1 MASARRVSGFPTR
14 TPGTNDRPGSRDT
27 DKEEIWKPMLDNIS
41 SGKRLPEK
49 SLLVLGGTPETQRE
63 FLESVSTDG
72 PNGRRQQDRGRK
84 PPIANQFALGYTY
97 QDVLDTDHEDTLARL
112 SLYLLA
118 NPSPSFTPLIK
129 PYLNPRTVPHMLVV
143 ILLDWNHPWLWIRQL
158 RDWIR
163 VLRSLVVSL
172 DDASKEVL
180 FENITI
186 LQDKGRTLGGEGN
199 TSMENVK
206 IPLGPGEWDEPLGL
220 PLCVVCQNA
229 DKIESLEKER
239 GWKEEEFDFILQYL
253 RTILL
258 KHGGSLIY
266 TMPSAP
272 GSLQTLV
279 HSTLGIKSLLKQE
292 QLRHNVT
299 DRDRVLVPPNWDSWA
314 KIRILRGN
322 FEVEE
327 ISEKWSIDIDVPER
341 LAQANE
347 QSQAESDV
355 TADVTGSISPTSN
368 HESDDSATAIYE
380 KEIRNPEYDFTLSTL
395 SKQGNGIEVDS
406 KDPQVFL
413 TEQVQLLDQLR
424 QEDEKDAALKAARK
438 EADPSAR
445 NWVVA
450 GTSGEDTSGVVE
462 EHIGPVQFNMGGIHV
477 NADEMVKRLQDRE
490 ANRTGEPKAPSP
502 DAQDP
507 NAMSNDKLMSFFSGL
522 INKGGP
528 NSPARGS

>member
-1 MASARRVSGFPTR
+1 MV
-14 TPGTNDRPGSRDT
+14 
-27 DKEEIWKPMLDNIS
+27 
-41 SGKRLPEK
+41 
-49 SLLVLGGTPETQRE
+49 LLAAFSKVLT
-63 FLESVSTDG
+63 ST
-72 PNGRRQQDRGRK
+72 
-84 PPIANQFALGYTY
+84 
-97 QDVLDTDHEDTLARL
+97 DTLARL

-129 PYLNPRTVPHMLVV
+129 PYLNPRTLPHMLVV

-163 VLRSLVVSL
+163 VLRSLIVSL
-172 DDASKEVL
+172 DDASKAVL
-180 FENITI
+180 EENIST
-186 LQDKGRTLGGEGN
+186 LQEKGRNLGGEAT

-206 IPLGPGEWDEPLGL
+206 IPLGPGEWDEPLGI

-258 KHGGSLIY
+258 KHGASLIY

-327 ISEKWSIDIDVPER
+327 ISEKWSIDIDLPQGP
-341 LAQANE
+341 AQPNGQTPTEDGEAANLDG
-347 QSQAESDV
+347 A
-355 TADVTGSISPTSN
+355 TSPTT
-368 HESDDSATAIYE
+368 HQETDDSATAIYE
-380 KEIRNPEYDFTLSTL
+380 NEIRNPEFDFTLSTL
-395 SKQGNGIEVDS
+395 SKQGNGIEVTS
-406 KDPQVFL
+406 TDPQAFL
-413 TEQVQLLDQLR
+413 TEQVHVLDHLR
-424 QEDEKDAALKAARK
+424 QEDEKEAALKAARK
-438 EADPSAR
+438 ETDPSAR
-445 NWVVA
+445 NWVAA
-450 GTSGEDTSGVVE
+450 GPGGDDASAVVE

-490 ANRTGEPKAPSP
+490 ASRTSEPRVSTP

-507 NAMSNDKLMSFFSGL
+507 NTMSNDKLMSFFSGL
-522 INKGGP
+522 INKGA

>member
-1 MASARRVSGFPTR
+1 MARRVSNFPTR
-14 TPGTNDRPGSRDT
+14 MPAGHDRPGSRDT
-27 DKEEIWKPMLDNIS
+27 DKEEIWKPMLDSIS

-63 FLESVSTDG
+63 FLESVSTDASS
-72 PNGRRQQDRGRK
+72 NRRPPDRGRK

-129 PYLNPRTVPHMLVV
+129 PYLNPRTLPHMLIV

-180 FENITI
+180 EENLQT
-186 LQDKGRTLGGEGN
+186 LQDKGRNLGSEG
-199 TSMENVK
+199 SSSFENVK

-220 PLCVVCQNA
+220 PICVVCQNA
-229 DKIESLEKER
+229 DKIETLEKER
-239 GWKEEEFDFILQYL
+239 GWKDQEFDFIVQYM

-258 KHGGSLIY
+258 KHGSSLIY

-272 GSLQTLV
+272 GSLQTLI

-299 DRDRVLVPPNWDSWA
+299 DRDRVLIPPNWDSWA
-314 KIRILRGN
+314 KIRLVDGRFDIEGT
-322 FEVEE
+322 
-327 ISEKWSIDIDVPER
+327 SEKWGLDIDIPQHMRRPSSQIETPLEGEAETNGTSAPAPVAVSE
-341 LAQANE
+341 E
-347 QSQAESDV
+347 Q
-355 TADVTGSISPTSN
+355 
-368 HESDDSATAIYE
+368 DDEPSATSIYE
-380 KEIRNPEYDFTLSTL
+380 ETIRNPESDFPLSGL
-395 SKQGNGIEVDS
+395 PRQNGLELTS
-406 KDPQVFL
+406 MDPQKFL
-413 TEQVQLLDQLR
+413 ADQVKVLEQLR
-424 QEDEKDAALKAARK
+424 IEDEKDAALRAARK
-438 EADPSAR
+438 ETESVTAAR
-445 NWVVA
+445 PWM
-450 GTSGEDTSGVVE
+450 EDASGVVE

-490 ANRTGEPKAPSP
+490 ASRTTEPTAAPSP
-502 DAQDP
+502 VTPDP
-507 NAMSNDKLMSFFSGL
+507 NKMDNEKLMSFFSGL
-522 INKGGP
+522 INKGPG
-528 NSPARGS
+528 NSSRGA

>member
-1 MASARRVSGFPTR
+1 MASARRTSGFPTR
-14 TPGTNDRPGSRDT
+14 APASNERPASRDT
-27 DKEEIWKPMLDNIS
+27 EREEIWKPMLDNMS

-49 SLLVLGGTPETQRE
+49 SLLVLGGTPETQRD
-63 FLESVSTDG
+63 FLDAVATDG
-72 PNGRRQQDRGRK
+72 PSGRRQQDRGKK
-84 PPIANQFALGYTY
+84 PPVANQFALGYTY

-118 NPSPSFTPLIK
+118 SPSPAFTPLIR
-129 PYLNPRTVPHMLVV
+129 PYLTPRSIPNMLVV
-143 ILLDWNHPWLWIRQL
+143 VLLDWNHPWLWIRQL

-163 VLRSLVVSL
+163 VLRSLILSL
-172 DDASKEVL
+172 DDASKDVL
-180 FENITI
+180 HDNIAT
-186 LQDKGRTLGGEGN
+186 LQDKGRHLGDA
-199 TSMENVK
+199 TAAMDSVK
-206 IPLGPGEWDEPLGL
+206 IPLGPGEWDEELGL

-229 DKIESLEKER
+229 DKIEALEKER

-279 HSTLGIKSLLKQE
+279 HSTLGIKSLLKQD

-327 ISEKWSIDIDVPER
+327 VSQKWSVDIDVPQ
-341 LAQANE
+341 AQP
-347 QSQAESDV
+347 SVSSHDDAEDAHVLENSSLIS
-355 TADVTGSISPTSN
+355 ADGTDDT
-368 HESDDSATAIYE
+368 DSATAIYE
-380 KEIRNPEYDFTLSTL
+380 KEIRNPESDFALSTL
-395 SKQGNGIEVDS
+395 SKQGNGVEVTS
-406 KDPQVFL
+406 MDPQVFL
-413 TEQVQLLDQLR
+413 TEQVHVLDQLR
-424 QEDEKDAALKAARK
+424 QEDDKDAAQKAARK

-445 NWVVA
+445 NWTAAVTA
-450 GTSGEDTSGVVE
+450 SEDTSGIVE

-490 ANRTGEPKAPSP
+490 ASRSNEPKASTP
-502 DAQDP
+502 DASDP
-507 NAMSNDKLMSFFSGL
+507 SAMSNDKLMSFFSGL
-522 INKGGP
+522 INKGA
-528 NSPARGS
+528 NSPARGA